1 MGKEEIRPTRPT
13 LVVSPTGCCLSK
25 IKIKK
30 GLRINIDRNSKEKE
44 KLKMRQ
50 WVNPN

>member
-1 MGKEEIRPTRPT
+1 MGEEEIRPTRPT

-30 GLRINIDRNSKEKE
+30 GLRINNDRNSKEGKVE
-44 KLKMRQ
+44 NETVGK
-50 WVNPN
+50 P